1 MLPIAFLFTLSL
13 PLPYFH
19 HWCHF
24 SVLLDHVRYNQLLLT
39 TFRTINSFFINLIF
53 PCYIYSRFSSR
64 SVIKVNDSTVMTRLK
79 ACKIRFSQH
88 SNQSECLPRIGF
100 DYHPLQVAVI
110 TDWVRTYSLPRSSKW
125 RNCSILLI
133 KIKITENV
141 CYVAIRQK
149 IPSSMAISVYAFQT
163 QGPRSMVHTII
174 S

>member
-39 TFRTINSFFINLIF
+39 TFRTINSFFINLRF
-53 PCYIYSRFSSR
+53 PSYIYSRFSSR
-64 SVIKVNDSTVMTRLK
+64 SVIKVNDSTVMKRLR
-79 ACKIRFSQH
+79 ACKIRLSQH

-100 DYHPLQVAVI
+100 DYHPLQVAGI
-110 TDWVRTYSLPRSSKW
+110 TDWVRTYSFS